1 MEQVNEYIVIS
12 PSLINGDKE
21 HYHMQAQP
29 RIIRLSEAPGYC
41 GMGRTMFDKRIRPLI
56 DIELQDGPGYVAF
69 DRYDLDAAIDLFKQM
84 NGKAK
89 DDQQNKIEIQPKPKE
104 IKACKPNAVDYSST
118 KSRASGVSTKE
129 SKATE
134 ESISD
139 YRQALKKKL
148 N

>member
-1 MEQVNEYIVIS
+1 
-12 PSLINGDKE
+12 
-21 HYHMQAQP
+21 MQAQP
-29 RIIRLSEAPGYC
+29 RLIRHRDAPGYC
-41 GMGRTMFDKRIRPLI
+41 GMDKTMFNETIRPLI
-56 DIELQDGPGYVAF
+56 DIEIHCGSKFLAY
-69 DRYDLDAAIDLFKQM
+69 DRYDLDSAIDLFKQL

-129 SKATE
+129 SKAME
-134 ESISD
+134 ESVSVF
-139 YRQALKKKL
+139 RQALKQKP